1 MKNLLFILGTLAALS
16 SCASSKN
23 IKGQEQ
29 DQRKAL
35 RARAVEQLYSPT
47 CPAPGYYKTGN
58 CGFMEEGF
66 TEAEVAKLD
75 ACRSGEKESC
85 DADFRRSVVVRW
97 QARYAKANA
106 ASIGQWCADNA
117 RDCDNLALAEL
128 QWMDSHNRAVLNELQ
143 QATAAMQARTQAQA
157 ERAETK
163 APSLTQA
170 RGASAPAAPG
180 MPAAPSVH

>member
-1 MKNLLFILGTLAALS
+1 MKNLLFILGTLVALS
-16 SCASSKN
+16 SGASPSL
-23 IKGQEQ
+23 KGQEQ
-29 DQRKAL
+29 DQRKAR

-47 CPAPGYYKTGN
+47 CPAPAHYKAGN
-58 CGFMEEGF
+58 CGFMEESF

-106 ASIGQWCADNA
+106 ASVGQWCADNA

-143 QATAAMQARTQAQA
+143 QASAAMKARPQAAA
-157 ERAETK
+157 ERAGAK
-163 APSLTQA
+163 APALTQA
-170 RGASAPAAPG
+170 KGASAPAAPG
-180 MPAAPSVH
+180 VPAAPSVH